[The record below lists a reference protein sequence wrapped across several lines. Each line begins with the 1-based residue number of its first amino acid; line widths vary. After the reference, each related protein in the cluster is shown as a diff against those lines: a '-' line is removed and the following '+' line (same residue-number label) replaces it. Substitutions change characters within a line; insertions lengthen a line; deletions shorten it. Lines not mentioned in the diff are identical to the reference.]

1 MKKLLLSLVAVCFLG
16 LGVQAQEVFHKGDI
30 VGNLQIGVG
39 TYEGYGIGIPPTSIS
54 VDVGAFDNLIKNE
67 NGSIGLGGYY
77 GIGTFRNVWKE
88 DVTGI
93 KYKDRTVRMCI
104 GLRGTFHYQFV
115 DNLDTYAGV
124 MLGLYTYNHK
134 HVVSADNNSLVQD
147 DPIRTNGAGFAHSE
161 FVGVRY
167 YFNDSFGV
175 GAEAGYGF
183 TYVSAGITLKF

>member
-54 VDVGAFDNLIKNE
+54 VDVGAFDNLIQGK
-67 NGSIGLGGYY
+67 NGSIGIGGYF
-77 GIGTFRNVWKE
+77 GFGTYR
-88 DVTGI
+88 DVYKVDNI
-93 KYKDRTVRMCI
+93 RYKDRTIRTCI
-104 GLRGTFHYQFV
+104 GARGTFHYQFV

-134 HVVSADNNSLVQD
+134 HVVSADNNSLVPD
-147 DPIRTNGAGFAHSE
+147 DPVRSSGAGFAHSE

-183 TYVSAGITLKF
+183 TYISAGITLKF